1 MEQILITAPAGTD
14 SVQVPSCS
22 SGDVLLQS
30 AVKRV
35 EPHTVPVPISEN
47 ESGSLKIKGIDWSFW
62 PQDGMIPAMATA
74 FVSQERPF
82 YTAGL
87 CFQMLQSVCVG

>member
-1 MEQILITAPAGTD
+1 MGTD
-14 SVQVPSCS
+14 SVRVPLRS
-22 SGDVLLQS
+22 SGVVLQQS
-30 AVKRV
+30 AVNWV
-35 EPHTVPVPISEN
+35 VPHAVPVPVSEH
-47 ESGSLKIKGIDWSFW
+47 ESGSLKIKGIAWSFW

-87 CFQMLQSVCVG
+87 CFQMLQ